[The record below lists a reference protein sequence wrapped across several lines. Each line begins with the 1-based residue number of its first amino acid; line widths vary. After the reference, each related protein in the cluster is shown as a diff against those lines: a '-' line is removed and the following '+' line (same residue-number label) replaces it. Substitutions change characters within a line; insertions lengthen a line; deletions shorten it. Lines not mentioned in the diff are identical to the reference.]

1 MLVYYVY
8 CFTRLKLLGEVAH
21 HGILD
26 EDIFTDVFQKLIMK
40 NYWKLCMSIAYK

>member
-26 EDIFTDVFQKLIMK
+26 EDIFTDVFQKIDNEK
-40 NYWKLCMSIAYK
+40 IIGNYV